1 MRTTNAYKMVL
12 LRLHGQYSWL
22 FLFCIGILIIVFI
35 SSCGAAKDD
44 VQEDDFANMTWDE
57 IVAEAKGTSATMMMY
72 MGGASGVNY
81 MNEYV
86 IPNLKERY
94 NIDLLLVPGQGKEII
109 ASIMSEKEA
118 GTAIGQ
124 ADLCWINGE
133 TFYQLRQV
141 DGLYG
146 PYNDLLPSFKY
157 VDMDNPIIHYDFQE
171 DIKGYETPWS
181 MANFAMVYD
190 SARIA
195 NPPASMEEFEQFWQQ
210 HPGRFTIPNDFSGY
224 TLLKT
229 WLIEIAGGTKELDG
243 PFDAEKYASYS
254 KQLWKFLNS
263 NKNNFWKNGETFPAS
278 NTIVSQM
285 FASGELDFGMSFS
298 NADLDIK
305 IREGVYPNTARPLIL
320 KAGSIQNASYV
331 GIPFNSAK
339 KATALVIINFL
350 ISPEAQAQKANLAYT
365 GSRTVLNIDKLSA
378 ADRQLFDTLT
388 GVRYAIPPATL
399 NKVAIREPVPA
410 YMIRIAED
418 FRKFVI
424 EAN

>member
-1 MRTTNAYKMVL
+1 MFL
-12 LRLHGQYSWL
+12 LRFQGQYSWL
-22 FLFCIGILIIVFI
+22 FLFGLGVVIIIFL
-35 SSCGAAKDD
+35 SSCGNSNSNA
-44 VQEDDFANMTWDE
+44 VEDDFSDMSWDE
-57 IVAEAKGTSATMMMY
+57 IVAEARGTSATMIMY

-86 IPNLKERY
+86 IPALKQQY
-94 NIDLLLVPGQGKEII
+94 NIDLQLVPGQGKEII

-118 GTAIGQ
+118 GTTAGQ

-146 PYNDLLPSFKY
+146 PYNELLPNFQY
-157 VDMDNPIIHYDFQE
+157 VDMDNPVIHYDFQE
-171 DIKGYETPWS
+171 DINGYETPWS

-195 NPPASMEEFEQFWQQ
+195 KPPLSMQAFEQFWQQ

-229 WLIEIAGGTKELDG
+229 WLIEIAGGNKELDG

-254 KQLWKFLNS
+254 SQLWKFLNR
-263 NKNNFWKNGETFPAS
+263 NKTNFWKNGETFPAS

-320 KAGSIQNASYV
+320 QPGSIQNANYV

-365 GSRTVLNIDKLSA
+365 GSRTVLNLDKLPA
-378 ADRQLFDTLT
+378 ADRQLFDTIT

-399 NKVAIREPVPA
+399 NKVAIREPVPE